1 MIYEVN
7 EKQQRIKYIRVLEKF
22 FTRTIS
28 LLKLD
33 NFDKDLFKQRTKKNY
48 EELVKTKAV
57 ELHSEYYE
65 GLQNFINKTMIYL
78 EEHSNT
84 FQEERATLLKDAN
97 LLQKE
102 KNKSNY
108 KKDKHKN
115 QKFNDYINSL
125 RINYVINEMV
135 TNSSSDFFRYS
146 MDGIAQHSGFVHGIA
161 FSRAFQKHTG
171 IKPSVFIKELSERQ
185 HLKSA

>member
-1 MIYEVN
+1 MIYEIN

-48 EELVKTKAV
+48 EDLIKTKEI
-57 ELHSEYYE
+57 ELYSEYYE
-65 GLQNFINKTMIYL
+65 GIKFFINKTMFYL
-78 EEHSNT
+78 EEHTNS
-84 FQEERATLLKDAN
+84 FEEERAILLKDAN

-115 QKFNDYINSL
+115 QKFNDGY
-125 RINYVINEMV
+125 
-135 TNSSSDFFRYS
+135 
-146 MDGIAQHSGFVHGIA
+146 
-161 FSRAFQKHTG
+161 
-171 IKPSVFIKELSERQ
+171 
-185 HLKSA
+185 

>member
-33 NFDKDLFKQRTKKNY
+33 NFYKDLFKQRTKKNY
-48 EELVKTKAV
+48 EDLVKTKEI
-57 ELHSEYYE
+57 ELYSEYYE
-65 GLQNFINKTMIYL
+65 GIKVFINKTMFYL
-78 EEHSNT
+78 EEHTKS
-84 FQEERATLLKDAN
+84 FEEERANLLKDAN

-102 KNKSNY
+102 KNSSNY

-115 QKFNDYINSL
+115 QKFNDGY
-125 RINYVINEMV
+125 
-135 TNSSSDFFRYS
+135 
-146 MDGIAQHSGFVHGIA
+146 
-161 FSRAFQKHTG
+161 
-171 IKPSVFIKELSERQ
+171 
-185 HLKSA
+185 

>member
-33 NFDKDLFKQRTKKNY
+33 NFDKDLFKIRTKKNY
-48 EELVKTKAV
+48 DEMIKTKEI
-57 ELHSEYYE
+57 ELYSEYYE
-65 GLQNFINKTMIYL
+65 GIKLFIDKTMFYL
-78 EEHSNT
+78 QEHSKS
-84 FQEERATLLKDAN
+84 FEEERAILLKDAN

-108 KKDKHKN
+108 KKD
-115 QKFNDYINSL
+115 
-125 RINYVINEMV
+125 V
-135 TNSSSDFFRYS
+135 
-146 MDGIAQHSGFVHGIA
+146 
-161 FSRAFQKHTG
+161 
-171 IKPSVFIKELSERQ
+171 VFILIRI
-185 HLKSA
+185 LKKLLVKK

>member
-48 EELVKTKAV
+48 EDLIKTKEI
-57 ELHSEYYE
+57 ELYSDYYE
-65 GLQNFINKTMIYL
+65 SIKVFINKTRCYL
-78 EEHSNT
+78 EEHTKS
-84 FQEERATLLKDAN
+84 FEEERATLLKDAN
-97 LLQKE
+97 LIQKE
-102 KNKSNY
+102 KNSSNY

-115 QKFNDYINSL
+115 QKFNDGY
-125 RINYVINEMV
+125 
-135 TNSSSDFFRYS
+135 
-146 MDGIAQHSGFVHGIA
+146 
-161 FSRAFQKHTG
+161 
-171 IKPSVFIKELSERQ
+171 
-185 HLKSA
+185 

>member
-48 EELVKTKAV
+48 EELVKTKEI
-57 ELHSEYYE
+57 ELYSDYYE
-65 GLQNFINKTMIYL
+65 SIKVFINKTMFYL
-78 EEHSNT
+78 QEHSKS
-84 FQEERATLLKDAN
+84 FEDERTILLKDAN
-97 LLQKE
+97 LIQKE
-102 KNKSNY
+102 KNSSNY

-115 QKFNDYINSL
+115 QKFNDGY
-125 RINYVINEMV
+125 
-135 TNSSSDFFRYS
+135 
-146 MDGIAQHSGFVHGIA
+146 
-161 FSRAFQKHTG
+161 
-171 IKPSVFIKELSERQ
+171 
-185 HLKSA
+185 

>member
-48 EELVKTKAV
+48 EDLIKTKEI
-57 ELHSEYYE
+57 ELYSEYYE
-65 GLQNFINKTMIYL
+65 GLKIFINKTMFYL
-78 EEHSNT
+78 EEHTNS
-84 FQEERATLLKDAN
+84 FEEERAILLKDAN

-115 QKFNDYINSL
+115 QKFNDGY
-125 RINYVINEMV
+125 
-135 TNSSSDFFRYS
+135 
-146 MDGIAQHSGFVHGIA
+146 
-161 FSRAFQKHTG
+161 
-171 IKPSVFIKELSERQ
+171 
-185 HLKSA
+185 

>member
-48 EELVKTKAV
+48 EELIKTKPV

-84 FQEERATLLKDAN
+84 FQEEKATLLKDAN

-115 QKFNDYINSL
+115 QKFNDGY
-125 RINYVINEMV
+125 
-135 TNSSSDFFRYS
+135 
-146 MDGIAQHSGFVHGIA
+146 
-161 FSRAFQKHTG
+161 
-171 IKPSVFIKELSERQ
+171 
-185 HLKSA
+185 

>member
-48 EELVKTKAV
+48 EDLVKTKEI
-57 ELHSEYYE
+57 ELYSEYYE
-65 GLQNFINKTMIYL
+65 GIKVFINKTMFYL
-78 EEHSNT
+78 EEHTKS
-84 FQEERATLLKDAN
+84 FEEERANLLKDAN

-102 KNKSNY
+102 KNSSNY
-108 KKDKHKN
+108 KKNKQKN
-115 QKFNDYINSL
+115 QKF
-125 RINYVINEMV
+125 
-135 TNSSSDFFRYS
+135 T
-146 MDGIAQHSGFVHGIA
+146 DGY
-161 FSRAFQKHTG
+161 
-171 IKPSVFIKELSERQ
+171 
-185 HLKSA
+185 